1 MPLPARPSR
10 RASLPSCV
18 FVDRALITIKAGD
31 GGSGHVSFRREKFSP
46 KGGPTGGN
54 GGRGG
59 SVIIVA
65 EEGMSTLYDYR
76 FQLRYEAQ
84 NGDPGGAKQCSGGDG
99 KDLVLK
105 LPAGTLIFNN
115 ATGELIH
122 DLRNK
127 ETITI
132 AAGGKGGYGNEHFKS
147 STYQTPRESTPGE
160 KGPELNLRLELK
172 LIADVG
178 FLGKP
183 NAGKSTL
190 LAALTRANPKI
201 ADYPFTTLSPQLG
214 IAEVD
219 AHRRIVLADIPGLIE
234 GAAKGAGLGLE
245 FLRHVERTR
254 VLVHLVDIQPGDGSD
269 PAENYRVIR
278 EELRQHSQALYDK
291 RELVVLNKIDLV
303 PDKKEREK
311 LIKKLCRDL
320 ELRLDRDVI
329 AISGATRE
337 NVTALLTR
345 LWRELNPTDDVEG
358 WKSEPLPA

>member
-1 MPLPARPSR
+1 
-10 RASLPSCV
+10 
-18 FVDRALITIKAGD
+18 
-31 GGSGHVSFRREKFSP
+31 
-46 KGGPTGGN
+46 
-54 GGRGG
+54 
-59 SVIIVA
+59 
-65 EEGMSTLYDYR
+65 
-76 FQLRYEAQ
+76 
-84 NGDPGGAKQCSGGDG
+84 
-99 KDLVLK
+99 
-105 LPAGTLIFNN
+105 
-115 ATGELIH
+115 
-122 DLRNK
+122 
-127 ETITI
+127 
-132 AAGGKGGYGNEHFKS
+132 
-147 STYQTPRESTPGE
+147 
-160 KGPELNLRLELK
+160 
-172 LIADVG
+172 
-178 FLGKP
+178 
-183 NAGKSTL
+183 
-190 LAALTRANPKI
+190 
-201 ADYPFTTLSPQLG
+201 
-214 IAEVD
+214 
-219 AHRRIVLADIPGLIE
+219 PGLIE

-291 RELVVLNKIDLV
+291 RELVELNKIDLE